1 MSSGLFFKTILSLT
15 PTYKTKTERLW
26 YKRGGALAPGCLPV
40 FYTAPLFSEQRGEG
54 CTGRRHGPRA
64 VGWGAETAL
73 LYLEQLEQERPPGE
87 TGAGPCGTEPRRL
100 QDVPG
105 GDLAV
110 AQGGNSQMEA
120 SADSMASEVG
130 GPALFHTGLP
140 QHWLELPLVLG
151 SRIQS
156 WGPKGPSSG
165 TQVGGCPDWI
175 LAPRVTGAVVLNRI
189 LLGRVSGSI
198 PTVLLITTV
207 TSPLS
212 VVTLLLAGASV
223 RQLGPCFADQMP
235 QVADVCDVEG
245 IIDTSGQEQ

>member
-1 MSSGLFFKTILSLT
+1 M
-15 PTYKTKTERLW
+15 
-26 YKRGGALAPGCLPV
+26 
-40 FYTAPLFSEQRGEG
+40 
-54 CTGRRHGPRA
+54 
-64 VGWGAETAL
+64 GWGAETAL
-73 LYLEQLEQERPPGE
+73 SYLEQLEQERPPGE

-105 GDLAV
+105 VDLAV

-120 SADSMASEVG
+120 SGDSMASEVG

-165 TQVGGCPDWI
+165 TQVGGWPDWI

-198 PTVLLITTV
+198 PAVLLITTV

-223 RQLGPCFADQMP
+223 RQLGLVLLTRCPRWQMSVMSKGLLILLAKSSDLGMISWAP
-235 QVADVCDVEG
+235 HLLPVARASPKVPWEPSHLKPG
-245 IIDTSGQEQ
+245 